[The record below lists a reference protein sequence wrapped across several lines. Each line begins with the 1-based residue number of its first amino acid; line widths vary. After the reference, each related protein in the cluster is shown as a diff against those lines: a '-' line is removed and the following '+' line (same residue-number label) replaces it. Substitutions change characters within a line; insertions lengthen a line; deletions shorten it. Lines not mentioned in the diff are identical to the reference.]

1 MHKMK
6 HSTLIMLVGSI
17 KLPAEHSKKLA
28 IGANA
33 VLISTAGYPNVRRFV
48 KR

>member
-6 HSTLIMLVGSI
+6 HSTLIMLFGSI
-17 KLPAEHSKKLA
+17 KLPAEDSKKLA
-28 IGANA
+28 VGANA
-33 VLISTAGYPNVRRFV
+33 GLISTAGYPNGRRFV